1 MKSAESTKALLMT
14 DAVIIASHAV
24 GKTRL
29 SFALLLANL
38 VTHGFISEAEALKRL
53 SDFNRDVGATND

>member
-1 MKSAESTKALLMT
+1 MT
-14 DAVIIASHAV
+14 DAVDVDSHAV